1 MARSRALLTS
11 ILVVTTL
18 NVGFVCGQA
27 TQTIQL
33 KLRSREETAV
43 GSGYF
48 HVVERQVQWDL
59 KRTALLICDMWDSNG
74 CVPAIERSLEMPRRM
89 NQVTR
94 IARQRGATIIHAP
107 SSVVDFYKDTPQ
119 RQRALHLPIARN
131 KPEGLD
137 SWCHRTDDRDLDYP
151 IEVKGCCCPTP
162 CPPESYQE
170 ITRQMAALEIHKD
183 DVISASG
190 SEIWNLFEH
199 RGIDNLIIMGVHTN
213 MCVLGRP
220 FGIRNMV
227 RFGKN
232 VALMRDLTDTIYGPH
247 AAPYVS
253 HFTGTDLIVE
263 HIERNWCPTLTSTA
277 FTGTPEFRFQADRRP
292 HIVLVM
298 AEDEYKAAHTLPAFA
313 RKHLGKEYRVTF
325 LSSNPQ
331 DRHDISGIETL
342 DHADLAIFSIQGRL
356 LPKEQLAHV
365 RKFCRSG
372 KPLIGIGPIR
382 SAFCLPDDKPP
393 TGHHAWPEFNRDI
406 LGTNDSGRPELG
418 PGFTVTA
425 PPGTSVRRF
434 LQDVDVAELRGS
446 HLLFTSQPLVDS
458 ATAILQG
465 AIAGKQPQ
473 PVAWTNTNI
482 YGGRVFYTSLGHHD
496 NFHQPAFERLLLNAI
511 HWALGRSS
519 S

>member
-1 MARSRALLTS
+1 MARSRVLLIS

-18 NVGFVCGQA
+18 NVGFTCGQS
-27 TQTIQL
+27 TQTLRL
-33 KLRSREETAV
+33 KLRSRQETATD
-43 GSGYF
+43 SGYF
-48 HVVERQVQWDL
+48 HVVEQQVQWDL

-74 CVPAIERSLEMPRRM
+74 CVPAIERSLEMPQRM

-94 IARQRGATIIHAP
+94 AARQRGATIIHAP

-119 RQRALHLPIARN
+119 RKRALNLPIAQN
-131 KPEGLD
+131 KPAGLD
-137 SWCHRTDDRDLDYP
+137 SWCHRIDKRDLDYP
-151 IEVKGCCCPTP
+151 IEVKGCCCATR
-162 CPPESYQE
+162 CPPGSYKE

-277 FTGTPEFRFQADRRP
+277 FIEAPEFRFQEDQRP
-292 HIVLVM
+292 HIVIVM

-313 RKHLGKEYRVTF
+313 RQHLGKEYRVTF
-325 LSSNPQ
+325 LSSNPE

-342 DHADLAIFSIQGRL
+342 DDADLAIFCIHQRL
-356 LPKEQLAHV
+356 LPVEQLAHV
-365 RKFCRSG
+365 RKFCREG
-372 KPLIGIGPIR
+372 KPLIGIG
-382 SAFCLPDDKPP
+382 STVDAFCLTGDKPP
-393 TGHHAWPEFNRDI
+393 AGHQAWPDFDRDI
-406 LGTNDSGRPELG
+406 LGANDSSRPDLD
-418 PGFTVTA
+418 PGITVTTSPGAGDRQLLRGVDVRAITGTNSFFTV
-425 PPGTSVRRF
+425 
-434 LQDVDVAELRGS
+434 
-446 HLLFTSQPLVDS
+446 QPLADS

-465 AIAGKQPQ
+465 AIAGKKPQ
-473 PVAWTNTNI
+473 PVAWTNTNVH
-482 YGGRVFYTSLGHHD
+482 GGRVFYTSLGHHD
-496 NFHQPAFERLLLNAI
+496 NFRQTPFERLLLNAI
-511 HWALGRSS
+511 QWALDQSS
-519 S
+519 P